1 MGKPDESICWLWV
14 VSLVLDPHVG
24 GWFDL
29 FFRSRIFSPTPES
42 EPRRLKLQA
51 FPHTCVFIPPTIQ
64 ERYYFPLYSWL
75 YIYLCVCVYIY
86 IYIQLHTFLYVSVS
100 HFSCSVMSD
109 SLQPHGLQH
118 GRPPCPSPTPGVYS
132 NSCPLSRRCQPT
144 ISPSVVSFSSCPQF
158 FPPSGSFQMSQPF
171 VSGGQSIRVSALTSV
186 LPMNSQD

>member
-1 MGKPDESICWLWV
+1 MGKCDESICWLWV
-14 VSLVLDPHVG
+14 VSLVLDPHLG

-29 FFRSRIFSPTPES
+29 FFRSRIFSPAPDS

-75 YIYLCVCVYIY
+75 YIYLCVYIY
-86 IYIQLHTFLYVSVS
+86 ICIYIHTQIYLYISVS

-118 GRPPCPSPTPGVYS
+118 TRLPCLTPTPGACP
-132 NSCPLSRRCQPT
+132 NSCASTR
-144 ISPSVVSFSSCPQF
+144 
-158 FPPSGSFQMSQPF
+158 
-171 VSGGQSIRVSALTSV
+171 
-186 LPMNSQD
+186 

>member
-29 FFRSRIFSPTPES
+29 LFRSRIFSPTPDS

-86 IYIQLHTFLYVSVS
+86 IYIYNYTHFCMYQSV
-100 HFSCSVMSD
+100 
-109 SLQPHGLQH
+109 
-118 GRPPCPSPTPGVYS
+118 
-132 NSCPLSRRCQPT
+132 
-144 ISPSVVSFSSCPQF
+144 
-158 FPPSGSFQMSQPF
+158 
-171 VSGGQSIRVSALTSV
+171 TSV
-186 LPMNSQD
+186 AQSCLTLYNPMDCSTADLPVHHQLLEFTQTHVH